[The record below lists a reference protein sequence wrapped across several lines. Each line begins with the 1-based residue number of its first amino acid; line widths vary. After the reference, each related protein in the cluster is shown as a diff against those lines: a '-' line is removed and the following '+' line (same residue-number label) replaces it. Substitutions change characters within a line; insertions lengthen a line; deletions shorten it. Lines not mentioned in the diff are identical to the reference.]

1 MDLQREHCI
10 RDLDREERMATVK
23 EDDATALSPGKKD
36 AHLSRKKDERDPT
49 YFSYYQQFT
58 HQQNML
64 QDTVRTSMYW
74 SSILASPGLFKDKC
88 VMDLGA
94 GSGRPFVCL
103 S

>member
-1 MDLQREHCI
+1 MTAEISKMGKAADK
-10 RDLDREERMATVK
+10 DG
-23 EDDATALSPGKKD
+23 DD
-36 AHLSRKKDERDPT
+36 RDPT

-74 SSILASPGLFKDKC
+74 SSILGSPGLFKDRL

-94 GSGRPFVCL
+94 GSGA
-103 S
+103 SI